1 MSEENKDSAAPET
14 PAPAAEQ
21 PAATEKPAAAPVP
34 TPTAQGGLLETLKTN
49 RNAQYAL
56 GGAVVVVILASFMG
70 GGDEVTKV
78 NTAAVAIGQTVTV
91 ENPNGGNSQLTL
103 APGMMG
109 AADPDDTEQNVCLVK
124 GAAKGTIEEEQ
135 IAGLLS
141 YVKVKM
147 LEGDCQGKSGWT
159 SKINIKAG

>member
-21 PAATEKPAAAPVP
+21 PAAAEKPAAAAAPAP
-34 TPTAQGGLLETLKTN
+34 AAQGLLETLKTN

-56 GGAVVVVILASFMG
+56 GGAVVVVFLASFMG

-109 AADPDDTEQNVCLVK
+109 AADPEDTEQNVCLVK

-135 IAGLLS
+135 IAGLLA